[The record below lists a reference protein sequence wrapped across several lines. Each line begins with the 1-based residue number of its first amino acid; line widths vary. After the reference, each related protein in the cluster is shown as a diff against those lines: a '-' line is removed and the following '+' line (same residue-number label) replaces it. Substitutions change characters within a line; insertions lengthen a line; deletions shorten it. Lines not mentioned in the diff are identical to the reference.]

1 MMMMILT
8 MTMILTLVAMRL
20 ALTMK
25 WMWMTIICMLMMTM
39 ILLFLIFISYFS
51 FLNLFVEQVSQVL
64 ILGQH
69 VKIISLFQTIVL
81 TCLKKT
87 IGLKNCVLIG
97 LIFEILQ
104 LSWYG
109 LGTQFW

>member
-1 MMMMILT
+1 MMMLMMT
-8 MTMILTLVAMRL
+8 MRMILTLVVMRL
-20 ALTMK
+20 TLTMK
-25 WMWMTIICMLMMTM
+25 WMWMTIIFMFMMTM
-39 ILLFLIFISYFS
+39 MLLFLS

-64 ILGQH
+64 ILRQH
-69 VKIISLFQTIVL
+69 VKFICLFQTIVL
-81 TCLKKT
+81 TCLRKT